1 MAMQVRW
8 TEQACKA
15 LDFIMTCSRDF
26 YSLNLL
32 KGLRSDI
39 ARCEV
44 LLSQNPQMGAVE
56 EELDGLDVEYR
67 HIVLTKPFKIIYFI
81 HEGNIYIADIWDT
94 RQATDSHRRRLQ

>member
-1 MAMQVRW
+1 MQVRW

-26 YSLNLL
+26 YSLVQL

-44 LLSQNPQMGAVE
+44 LLSQNPWMGAVE
-56 EELDGLDVEYR
+56 EELYDLDMEYR
-67 HIVLTKPFKIIYFI
+67 HFVLTKPFKVIYFVY
-81 HEGNIYIADIWDT
+81 EDNIYIADIWDT
-94 RQATDSHRRRLQ
+94 RQSLDSHRHRLKKL